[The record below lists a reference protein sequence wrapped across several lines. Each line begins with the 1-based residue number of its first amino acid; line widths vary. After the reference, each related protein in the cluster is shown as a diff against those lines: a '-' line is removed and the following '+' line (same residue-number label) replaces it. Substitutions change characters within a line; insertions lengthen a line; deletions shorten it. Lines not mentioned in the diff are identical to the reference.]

1 MEVTHRLKVLDLT
14 DKVPDELWVEVHNT
28 IQEVVTKTI
37 CKKKKC
43 ISSAPNAPNAP
54 KLQEKEM
61 HFISARK
68 RNAPMQNGC
77 LRRLT
82 NSQEEK

>member
-14 DKVPDELWVEVHNT
+14 DKVPEKLWVEVHNT

-43 ISSAPNAPNAP
+43 ISSAPNAP

-61 HFISARK
+61 YFISARK
-68 RNAPMQNGC
+68 RNAPVQNGC

-82 NSQEEK
+82 NS